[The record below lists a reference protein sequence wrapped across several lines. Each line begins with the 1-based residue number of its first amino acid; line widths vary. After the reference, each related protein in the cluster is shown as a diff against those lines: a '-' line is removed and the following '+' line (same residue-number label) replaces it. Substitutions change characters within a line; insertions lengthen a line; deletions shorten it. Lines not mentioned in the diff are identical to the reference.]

1 MNLAGDDTTPTASK
15 RVHDPLVMPFSNVR
29 HLDFREKVRATRLAG
44 FGQLSLHPHETR
56 DTIKGGLRP
65 ADMLEIAA
73 ENGVAITRLDPL
85 SNWNPRWVPTNMD
98 ASYIDAFDMAATE
111 FFELCAQLGIRYC
124 SLNATFAAGVY
135 TADEVVE
142 HYAAVCDL
150 AARYDVTCDLEN
162 LPMWGVKTL
171 RQAWS
176 IVSSADRPNGGIVF
190 DTLHYVRS
198 GSTLDML
205 QEIPG
210 DQIHCVQLNDGP
222 LQLPA
227 GVTLEENCFD
237 RDWPGTGAFPL
248 IEIVQTL
255 AEMDALRQVSPEVFS
270 PRNATRSAADIAAL
284 SSESLHALLTAA
296 DIPH

>member
-1 MNLAGDDTTPTASK
+1 
-15 RVHDPLVMPFSNVR
+15 MPFSNVR
-29 HLDFREKVRATRLAG
+29 HLGFRDKIRATKLAG

-65 ADMLEIAA
+65 EDMLEIAA
-73 ENGVAITRLDPL
+73 ENDVAITRLDPL
-85 SNWNPRWVPTNMD
+85 SNWNPRWLPTNMD
-98 ASYIDAFDMAATE
+98 ASYIDDFDIEATE
-111 FFELCAQLGIRYC
+111 FFDLCEQLGIRYC
-124 SLNATFAAGVY
+124 SLNATFAEDIY

-142 HYAAVCDL
+142 HYASTCDL

-205 QEIPG
+205 KEIPG
-210 DQIHCVQLNDGP
+210 DRIHCVQLNDGP
-222 LQLPA
+222 LRLPA
-227 GVTLEENCFD
+227 
-237 RDWPGTGAFPL
+237 A
-248 IEIVQTL
+248 
-255 AEMDALRQVSPEVFS
+255 
-270 PRNATRSAADIAAL
+270 
-284 SSESLHALLTAA
+284 
-296 DIPH
+296 